1 MHHTR
6 QSYVFVH
13 LGLHH
18 RHRLPHHLPDR
29 HHHHH
34 QRRQLPNEK
43 MFADNNDETSIERVT
58 RAVEKTTSKLKN
70 HQGPE

>member
-1 MHHTR
+1 MIKDSQDKVTR
-6 QSYVFVH
+6 
-13 LGLHH
+13 
-18 RHRLPHHLPDR
+18 R
-29 HHHHH
+29 
-34 QRRQLPNEK
+34 NEK